1 MVGYLDSSVLLQ
13 HILLGDAGIKQV
25 LACDRIISS
34 ELLEIEC
41 RRVLHRYR
49 MQGNLD
55 DSRYIKALERLENVI
70 AGVSILILS
79 SKVKKRASEAF
90 PIIIKTLD
98 ALHLASALM
107 FQAAYPAEYLLIFSY
122 DAGMN
127 RCTRALGLTAPFSV
141 E

>member
-25 LACDRIISS
+25 LACDRVISS

-41 RRVLHRYR
+41 RRVLLRYR

-55 DSRYIKALERLENVI
+55 DSRYVEALERLERVI

-79 SKVKKRASEAF
+79 SKVKKRAADTF
-90 PIIIKTLD
+90 PIIIKTLE
-98 ALHLASALM
+98 ALHLASALI
-107 FQAAYPAEYLLIFSY
+107 FQTARPAESLLIFSY

-127 RCTRALGLTAPFSV
+127 RCARALGLPAPFAGS
-141 E
+141 

>member
-25 LACDRIISS
+25 LACDRVISS

-55 DSRYIKALERLENVI
+55 DSSYIEALERLEKVI
-70 AGVSILILS
+70 TGVSILILS

-107 FQAAYPAEYLLIFSY
+107 FQAARPAESLLIFSY